1 MNRPGHRQEIPP
13 PSAALKG
20 IFDMTGWNERYS
32 ARDPSQPR
40 EASALLKSLLPLL
53 PTGRALDLAC
63 GEGRNALY
71 LAEKGYSVDAIDSSL
86 VAIERNR
93 KFAEERQLK
102 INYIHEDLETIS
114 LPPDTYDLI
123 LNFYY
128 LQRPLVPSI
137 ESALKKG
144 GVVLFETYTTE
155 QREIGPQRNPDY
167 LLGPNEL
174 LAMFKNLHLFF
185 YREGIFDED
194 GRKAIASLAAKRVA

>member
-1 MNRPGHRQEIPP
+1 M
-13 PSAALKG
+13 
-20 IFDMTGWNERYS
+20 
-32 ARDPSQPR
+32 
-40 EASALLKSLLPLL
+40 LPLL
-53 PTGRALDLAC
+53 PEGRALDLAC

-86 VAIERNR
+86 VVIEQNR
-93 KFAEERQLK
+93 KLAEERQLK
-102 INYIHEDLETIS
+102 INFSHEDLETFS
-114 LPPDTYDLI
+114 LPHDTFDLI

-128 LQRPLVPSI
+128 LQRSLVPSI

-144 GVVLFETYTTE
+144 GVLLFETYTTE

-174 LAMFKNLHLFF
+174 ITMFDKLHVIF
-185 YREGIFDED
+185 YREGIFNED